1 MFSQG
6 IAEGINI
13 HAKGID
19 TVSMISIPFLY
30 EMYPVHFRIRNYAS
44 FKLGCFIASCQLLY
58 GIYGKYGIRKHFDM
72 NRRIPETYEWR
83 KESVSFIIKTAT
95 IIEKRVIL

>member
-1 MFSQG
+1 MEACMFSQG

-30 EMYPVHFRIRNYAS
+30 EMYPVHFWIRNYAS
-44 FKLGCFIASCQLLY
+44 FKLGCFIA
-58 GIYGKYGIRKHFDM
+58 
-72 NRRIPETYEWR
+72 
-83 KESVSFIIKTAT
+83 
-95 IIEKRVIL
+95 